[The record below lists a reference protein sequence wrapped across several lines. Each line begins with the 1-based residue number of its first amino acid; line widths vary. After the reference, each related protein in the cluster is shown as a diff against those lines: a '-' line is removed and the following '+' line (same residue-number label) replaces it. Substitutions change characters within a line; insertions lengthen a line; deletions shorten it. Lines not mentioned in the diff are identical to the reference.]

1 MDRMASM
8 AVFTKVVGT
17 GSFSAAAREM
27 KLSQASVTKQIQ
39 ELEDWLGARLLNR
52 TTRRL
57 NLTEVGSGFYERCM
71 RILDAVE
78 EARSAAGA
86 LQTLPRGRLRINAPV
101 SFGLL
106 TGIEI
111 GRAPL

>member
-57 NLTEVGSGFYERCM
+57 NLTLRLL
-71 RILDAVE
+71 R
-78 EARSAAGA
+78 
-86 LQTLPRGRLRINAPV
+86 TLHAHP
-101 SFGLL
+101 
-106 TGIEI
+106 
-111 GRAPL
+111 